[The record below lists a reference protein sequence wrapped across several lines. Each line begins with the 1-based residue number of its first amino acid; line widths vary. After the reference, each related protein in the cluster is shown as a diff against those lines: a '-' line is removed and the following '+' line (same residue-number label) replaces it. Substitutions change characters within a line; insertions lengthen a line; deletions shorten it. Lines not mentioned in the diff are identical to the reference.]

1 MAAVAL
7 AVVNGQALGSGQHPE
22 VSEGAQPAQAPSV
35 GQLDALPQLSYR
47 PARGDSI
54 VVFAAHPD
62 DETLGA
68 GGFIHAAV
76 AAGARVTLVTFTNGD
91 GYVQGV
97 HVGFHTLFTG
107 PARFVEYGRL
117 RQEEARAAAARLGI
131 PASRMI
137 FLGYPDRGLA
147 VLWGPRWDCT
157 QPYTSPY
164 TRRDRSPYPLTYRAG
179 SRYCGRDVLADVET
193 VLRQEHPTAIVV
205 HHPADTHR
213 DHWAAAAFVTFAIE
227 HLALQGETWTRSARV
242 LHYLIHHG
250 PWPSPKAYAPD
261 LALSPPAGL
270 PMGGA
275 SWARYP
281 LGPDE
286 EEAKRGAVLE
296 YRSQVQLLRGYLL
309 SFVRR
314 NELFEVVGRLTP
326 YAVDGDGLSLA
337 TPDAWDRIPPAVHLP
352 ALGSLSEAAQ
362 GGADLT
368 AVAVARARD
377 RLCLALRLR
386 SAPVREVQYRIEM
399 RLLYQDGRTSRLLLR
414 FEPPR
419 FLKAEQQ
426 RPGDLG
432 LPQGVAAQSVGS
444 RIHVVLPTAALADPL
459 SVYLYV
465 ATVSPLRTVVDQ
477 MPWTLVQ
484 LKGGDGVGRAVAPGK
499 SVR

>member
-1 MAAVAL
+1 MAVVTL
-7 AVVNGQALGSGQHPE
+7 AVVNGQALGSGQHAE
-22 VSEGAQPAQAPSV
+22 VSQGAQPGLAPSV

-91 GYVQGV
+91 GYIQGV
-97 HVGFHTLFTG
+97 HVGFHALFTG
-107 PARFVEYGRL
+107 PPRFVEYGRL

-179 SRYCGRDVLADVET
+179 SRYCGKDVLEDVEA
-193 VLRQEHPTAIVV
+193 VLRQEHPTAIVM

-213 DHWAAAAFVTFAIE
+213 DHWAAAAFVTFALE
-227 HLALQGETWTRSARV
+227 RLALQGETWTGNARV

-250 PWPSPKAYAPD
+250 PWPSPNSYAPD
-261 LALSPPAGL
+261 LALSPPADL
-270 PMGGA
+270 RMNRA
-275 SWARYP
+275 RWARYS
-281 LGPDE
+281 LGPDD

-296 YRSQVQLLRGYLL
+296 YRSQVQLLRKYLL

-314 NELFEVVGRLTP
+314 NELFEVIAPLVP

-352 ALGSLSEAAQ
+352 LFGSWSEAAQ

-386 SAPVREVQYRIEM
+386 SAPVREVQYRIEL
-399 RLLYQDGRTSRLLLR
+399 RLLYPDGRMSRLLLH

-419 FLKAEQQ
+419 FLTAEQQ
-426 RPGDLG
+426 RSGDLG
-432 LPQGVAAQSVGS
+432 LPRAVAARSAGS
-444 RIHVVLPTAALADPL
+444 RIHVALPTAALGNPL
-459 SVYLYV
+459 SIYLYV
-465 ATVSPLRTVVDQ
+465 ATISPLRTLVDQ

-484 LKGGDGVGRAVAPGK
+484 LKGGEGVGRAVAPVK